1 MVTYVEFFELLESY
15 GLTDALLP
23 FLLIFTIVFA
33 VLQKTNILG
42 AGKKNFNVIIA
53 LVLSLTAVI
62 PHVTDSYPEGYDVIQ
77 ILNTALPQV
86 SLIAVAAIML
96 MLLVGLFGAESKW
109 MGGSLSGWMA
119 IISFIFIIVIFGGA
133 AGWWADITEWVS
145 WWDSDTTALIVII
158 LVFGVIIWYVT
169 KPESKGEGA
178 VRFGKLVNEIG
189 NVFGGGKK

>member
-1 MVTYVEFFELLESY
+1 MVTYIEFFKLLESY

-42 AGKKNFNVIIA
+42 AGRKNFNVIIA

-62 PHVTDSYPEGYDVIQ
+62 PHVTDTYPEGYDVIK

-86 SLIAVAAIML
+86 SIIAVAAIML
-96 MLLVGLFGAESKW
+96 MLLIGLFGAESKW

-119 IISFIFIIVIFGGA
+119 ILSFIIIVVIFGGA
-133 AGWWADITEWVS
+133 AGWWADLSELFS
-145 WWDSDTTALIVII
+145 WWDEDTTALVVIL

-169 KPESKGEGA
+169 RQETRGEGA
-178 VRFGKLVNEIG
+178 VRFGKLIE
-189 NVFGGGKK
+189 NVGGIFGGKK

>member
-1 MVTYVEFFELLESY
+1 MATYIDFFNLLESY

-23 FLLIFTIVFA
+23 FLLIFTVVFA
-33 VLQKTNILG
+33 VLQKTNIMG

-62 PHVTDSYPEGYDVIQ
+62 PHVTGTYPEGYDVIQ
-77 ILNTALPQV
+77 ILNNALPQV

-119 IISFIFIIVIFGGA
+119 ILSFFIIIFIFGGA
-133 AGWWADITEWVS
+133 AGWWTDITEWIS
-145 WWDSDTTALIVII
+145 WWDEDTAALVVII

-169 KPESKGEGA
+169 KPETKGEGA
-178 VRFGKLVNEIG
+178 VKFGKIIEDVG
-189 NVFGGGKK
+189 NIFGGKK

>member
-33 VLQKTNILG
+33 ILQKTNILG
-42 AGKKNFNVIIA
+42 AGRKNFNVIVA
-53 LVLSLTAVI
+53 LVLALTAVI
-62 PHVTDSYPEGYDVIQ
+62 PHVTDSYPEGYDVIE
-77 ILNTALPQV
+77 IMNTALPQV

-109 MGGSLSGWMA
+109 MGGALSGWMA
-119 IISFIFIIVIFGGA
+119 ILAFIFIVIIFGGA
-133 AGWWADITEWVS
+133 AGWWVDITELFD
-145 WWDSDTTALIVII
+145 WWDEDTTALLIII

-169 KPESKGEGA
+169 KPETKGEAA
-178 VRFGKLVNEIG
+178 VRTGKLIENIG
-189 NVFGGGKK
+189 NIFGGKK